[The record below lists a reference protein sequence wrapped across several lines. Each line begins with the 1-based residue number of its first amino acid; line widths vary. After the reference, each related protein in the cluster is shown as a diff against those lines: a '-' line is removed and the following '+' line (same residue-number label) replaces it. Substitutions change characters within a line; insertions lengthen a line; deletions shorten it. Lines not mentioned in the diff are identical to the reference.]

1 MLRKDL
7 MLDIQKEEVCGK
19 NINKYKVTRVT
30 ARWRRARN
38 WFFSHISDSERR
50 FELHKRKQLFDTTIH
65 VSRERN

>member
-30 ARWRRARN
+30 ARWQRARN
-38 WFFSHISDSERR
+38 WFF
-50 FELHKRKQLFDTTIH
+50 FTYK
-65 VSRERN
+65 

>member
-19 NINKYKVTRVT
+19 KINKYKVSRVT
-30 ARWRRARN
+30 ARWQRARD
-38 WFFSHISDSERR
+38 FSHVSGSERR
-50 FELHKRKQLFDTTIH
+50 SELHKRKQLSGTTIH